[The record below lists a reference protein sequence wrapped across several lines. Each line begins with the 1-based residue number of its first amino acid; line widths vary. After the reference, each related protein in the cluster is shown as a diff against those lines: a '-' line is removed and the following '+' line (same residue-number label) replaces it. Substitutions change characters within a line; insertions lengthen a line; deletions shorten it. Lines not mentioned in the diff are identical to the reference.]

1 MLETIMR
8 LDIPLYRYDIFGM
21 HRRTW
26 DAGNEPYLQKND
38 PKYTEITEPE
48 RKMAEHVE
56 IKRQASSQN
65 EPFRVVS
72 VPAQH
77 LPSGSVCFSEQQT
90 WTCRRTAHAV
100 SLYRGSCACSLLL
113 LRQALDFSYKE
124 ELVMTSLA
132 DYVEQVRT
140 WVEEVPVPQK
150 NDPVLQEEIVDK
162 ITRSIRQTAATGSHF
177 SKMLSPEE
185 EEIMKEIIREFMNAE

>member
-1 MLETIMR
+1 METGGYYAGDDHAVGYPT
-8 LDIPLYRYDIFGM
+8 LRYDIFGM

-90 WTCRRTAHAV
+90 WTCRRTAHAL
-100 SLYRGSCACSLLL
+100 SLYRGSCACSSP
-113 LRQALDFSYKE
+113 ASE
-124 ELVMTSLA
+124 
-132 DYVEQVRT
+132 
-140 WVEEVPVPQK
+140 
-150 NDPVLQEEIVDK
+150 
-162 ITRSIRQTAATGSHF
+162 TGTGF
-177 SKMLSPEE
+177 FL
-185 EEIMKEIIREFMNAE
+185 

>member
-1 MLETIMR
+1 MGGYYAGDDHAAGYPTL
-8 LDIPLYRYDIFGM
+8 RYDIFGM

-90 WTCRRTAHAV
+90 WTCRRTAHAL
-100 SLYRGSCACSLLL
+100 SLYRGSCACSSP
-113 LRQALDFSYKE
+113 ASE
-124 ELVMTSLA
+124 
-132 DYVEQVRT
+132 
-140 WVEEVPVPQK
+140 
-150 NDPVLQEEIVDK
+150 
-162 ITRSIRQTAATGSHF
+162 TGTGF
-177 SKMLSPEE
+177 FL
-185 EEIMKEIIREFMNAE
+185 